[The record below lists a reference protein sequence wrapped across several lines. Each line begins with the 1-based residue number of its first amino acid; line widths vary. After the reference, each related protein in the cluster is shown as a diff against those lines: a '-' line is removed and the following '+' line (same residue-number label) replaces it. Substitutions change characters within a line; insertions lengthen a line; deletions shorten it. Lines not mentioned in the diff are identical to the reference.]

1 MPLLVE
7 DDARNAV
14 GFDSSTASTLFW
26 KPVPVFLRQQER
38 EDQQEELTFRILN
51 GVARQNHNL
60 RVSLILRIPGHLGS
74 AQSVPV

>member
-14 GFDSSTASTLFW
+14 GFDVTTASTLFW
-26 KPVPVFLRQQER
+26 KPVPVLLRQQER
-38 EDQQEELTFRILN
+38 EDQQEDLTFRILS

-60 RVSLILRIPGHLGS
+60 RVGYDGCVCCTGLPNQTRE
-74 AQSVPV
+74 